1 MAKIT
6 TNSTPEAINEKDV
19 SAKYSIGIQT
29 LRNWRHMGR
38 GPAYI
43 KLDRAVRYSLT
54 DLEKYFQS
62 HRVDPEANR

>member
-19 SAKYSIGIQT
+19 SARYQIHIQT
-29 LRNWRHMGR
+29 LRNWRCVGR

-43 KLDRAVRYSLT
+43 KLDRLVRYPIQ
-54 DLEKYFQS
+54 DLENYFRA
-62 HRVDPEANR
+62 HRIDPEAE